1 MSKEDKSFIAIF
13 FSGGFLVFLL
23 SSLWAAPEAKNNIHS
38 IFFLFLVFGSV
49 RLIHDIVEDSGAP
62 KWLSMPFEAFVV
74 VVLGFGAG
82 EVIRNMF

>member
-38 IFFLFLVFGSV
+38 IFFLFLIFGSLGV
-49 RLIHDIVEDSGAP
+49 MYEGFRKSGAP
-62 KWLSMPFEAFVV
+62 KWLIIPVEALCA
-74 VVLGFGAG
+74 VVLGFAAG
-82 EVIRNMF
+82 EIIRNIF